1 MLSDKEWGFH
11 MAENED
17 DNDVFLSVSHVAA
30 QLNVSKM
37 TIYRMIHTGEMPAV
51 LIGHTYRIRET
62 ALAQYLE
69 HGVIAPTATCP
80 VSTDPIPFRGG
91 HRGEDTV

>member
-1 MLSDKEWGFH
+1 
-11 MAENED
+11 MAGKED
-17 DNDVFLSVSHVAA
+17 DKDVFLSVSQVATG
-30 QLNVSKM
+30 LNVSKM

-69 HGVIAPTATCP
+69 HGVIALGITGP
-80 VSTDPIPFRGG
+80 VSTGFNSFQGG
-91 HRGEDTV
+91 HCGEDTV